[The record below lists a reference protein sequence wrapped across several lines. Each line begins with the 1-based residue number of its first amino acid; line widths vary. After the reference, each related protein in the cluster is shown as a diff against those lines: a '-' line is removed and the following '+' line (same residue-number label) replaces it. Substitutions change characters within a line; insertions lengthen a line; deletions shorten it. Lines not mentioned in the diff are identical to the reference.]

1 MKPRIEKKLSK
12 KIHAILGNLLGEV
25 WSDNELEL
33 HQPHWRYRH
42 GPDDRPPLTGKQK
55 RQNHEVR
62 VSVNHM
68 PSIGGGTDYWGEAED
83 LHSVLY
89 VAKEVLLWHFG
100 EADEVAPGQ
109 DPDTINPW
117 PKLKAN
123 MTGAWVIKHAKMYA
137 MQEKAKAAKEAY
149 NKARIAQL
157 NEGGYIQFQ
166 RGEGWV
172 GKCICCERLTPIYCN
187 VAEFDP
193 NSHYCGGSPRCCP

>member
-12 KIHAILGNLLGEV
+12 KLHAILGNLLGEV
-25 WSDNELEL
+25 WIDNELEL

-55 RQNHEVR
+55 RQNREVR

-68 PSIGGGTDYWGEAED
+68 PSIGGGLDYWGEGQD
-83 LHSVLY
+83 WHSVLD
-89 VAKEVLLWHFG
+89 VAKGVLLWHFG
-100 EADEVAPGQ
+100 EADEVTLGQ

-117 PKLKAN
+117 PKLKAK
-123 MTGAWVIKHAKMYA
+123 MTGIWIIKHAKLYA
-137 MQEKAKAAKEAY
+137 LQERAKEAKKERE
-149 NKARIAQL
+149 KAIVEQL
-157 NEGGYIQFQ
+157 KADEVI
-166 RGEGWV
+166 RWEVSEGWV
-172 GKCICCERLTPIYCN
+172 GQCVCCERFTPIYCN

>member
-25 WSDNELEL
+25 WIDNELEL
-33 HQPHWRYRH
+33 HQPHWRWRN
-42 GPDDRPPLTGKQK
+42 GDDRPPLTGNQE
-55 RQNHEVR
+55 RQNRQMR

-68 PSIGGGTDYWGEAED
+68 PSIGGGLDYWGEGED
-83 LHSVLY
+83 WHSVLY
-89 VAKEVLLWHFG
+89 VAKDVLLWHFG

-123 MTGAWVIKHAKMYA
+123 MTGVWVIKHAKLYA
-137 MQEKAKAAKEAY
+137 MQEQAKAAKEAY

-157 NEGGYIQFQ
+157 KEGGYIQFQ

>member
-25 WSDNELEL
+25 WIDNDLEL
-33 HQPHWRYRH
+33 HQPYWRWRN
-42 GPDDRPPLTGKQK
+42 GDDRPPLTGNQE
-55 RQNHEVR
+55 RQNRQMR

-68 PSIGGGTDYWGEAED
+68 PSIGGGLDYWGEGED
-83 LHSVLY
+83 WHSVLY
-89 VAKEVLLWHFG
+89 VAKDVLLWHFG

-123 MTGAWVIKHAKMYA
+123 MTGAWVIKHAKLYA
-137 MQEKAKAAKEAY
+137 MQEQAKAAKEAY

-157 NEGGYIQFQ
+157 KEGGYIQFQ